1 MKKQVVLVLV
11 TVLVAIIKS
20 NTYADVTG
28 WIYQLEVPQ
37 DIIKFEHKLMQGECN
52 LSIYECRFAYAN
64 IILIKKGLKPLYK

>member
-1 MKKQVVLVLV
+1 MKKQVLLV
-11 TVLVAIIKS
+11 TLSLIIAIIYS
-20 NTYADVTG
+20 NTRADVTG

-37 DIIKFEHKLMQGECN
+37 DIIKFEHKLMQGDCD